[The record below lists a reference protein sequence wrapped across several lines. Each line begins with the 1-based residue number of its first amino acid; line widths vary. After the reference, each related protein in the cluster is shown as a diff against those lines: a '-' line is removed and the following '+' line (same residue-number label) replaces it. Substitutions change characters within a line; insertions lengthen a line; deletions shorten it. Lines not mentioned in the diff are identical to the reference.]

1 MLTVLQVVGSG
12 NLKGLHMYW
21 ITLLAAVCSLVQTVP
36 QTPDVSSASPDVT
49 TFRTSR
55 SMTSAQRA
63 RAAMTPKYGSTPLTS
78 SLPGLSGSTSAA
90 AQTKA
95 TALVTLNRAKRSS
108 QYVPEDIND
117 KVSWKRNGI
126 ATSTPWERQVGGWDK
141 RPDWK
146 PKSTWAGTETRVT
159 GGNLAGTA
167 TSGRQTY
174 DVKHPNL
181 VVNGKVSAKRR

>member
-1 MLTVLQVVGSG
+1 MI
-12 NLKGLHMYW
+12 W
-21 ITLLAAVCSLVQTVP
+21 ITLLVSNCVLL
-36 QTPDVSSASPDVT
+36 QTPPSTPAPSATSPEVT
-49 TFRTSR
+49 TFRSSR
-55 SMTSAQRA
+55 PLTSAQRA
-63 RAAMTPKYGSTPLTS
+63 RAAMMPKYASTPLS
-78 SLPGLSGSTSAA
+78 SSPGMSSTTVST
-90 AQTKA
+90 AQSKA

-108 QYVPEDIND
+108 QYIPEDIND

-126 ATSTPWERQVGGWDK
+126 ATATPWEREVGGWDK

-146 PKSTWAGTETRVT
+146 PKSTWDGTLTRVS

-181 VVNGKVSAKRR
+181 VVNGKVPVKRR

>member
-1 MLTVLQVVGSG
+1 
-12 NLKGLHMYW
+12 MYW
-21 ITLLAAVCSLVQTVP
+21 ITLLSAACVLVQTASQAP
-36 QTPDVSSASPDVT
+36 GDTTASSDVT
-49 TFRTSR
+49 TFRTTR
-55 SMTSAQRA
+55 KVTAAQRA
-63 RAAMTPKYGSTPLTS
+63 RAAMMPKYS
-78 SLPGLSGSTSAA
+78 SSSTSISASVSTTSV
-90 AQTKA
+90 AQSKA
-95 TALVTLNRAKRSS
+95 SALVTLNRAKRSS

-126 ATSTPWERQVGGWDK
+126 ATATPWDREVGGWDK

-146 PKSTWAGTETRVT
+146 PKSTWDGTLTRVT

-181 VVNGKVSAKRR
+181 VVNGKVPVKRR

>member
-1 MLTVLQVVGSG
+1 
-12 NLKGLHMYW
+12 MYW
-21 ITLLAAVCSLVQTVP
+21 MTCVAVAFSLFQTLP
-36 QTPDVSSASPDVT
+36 QNTEPSANSQDVT

-55 SMTSAQRA
+55 RVTSAQRA
-63 RAAMTPKYGSTPLTS
+63 RAALMPKYAATPLTS
-78 SLPGLSGSTSAA
+78 TSSGLSSSNVAA
-90 AQTKA
+90 SQSKA

-126 ATSTPWERQVGGWDK
+126 ATSTPWEREVGGWDK

-181 VVNGKVSAKRR
+181 VVNGKAPVKRR

>member
-1 MLTVLQVVGSG
+1 M
-12 NLKGLHMYW
+12 
-21 ITLLAAVCSLVQTVP
+21 AAVCTLVQTAS
-36 QTPDVSSASPDVT
+36 QAPDVSSASSDVT
-49 TFRTSR
+49 TFRTTR
-55 SMTSAQRA
+55 KVTSAQRA
-63 RAAMTPKYGSTPLTS
+63 RAAMMPKYAS
-78 SLPGLSGSTSAA
+78 SSASISASLSGATA
-90 AQTKA
+90 AQSKA
-95 TALVTLNRAKRSS
+95 SALVTLNRAKRSS

-126 ATSTPWERQVGGWDK
+126 ATATPWDREVGGWDK

-146 PKSTWAGTETRVT
+146 PKSTWDGTLTRVS

-181 VVNGKVSAKRR
+181 VVNGKVPVKRR

>member
-1 MLTVLQVVGSG
+1 
-12 NLKGLHMYW
+12 MYW
-21 ITLLAAVCSLVQTVP
+21 ITLLAALSTLVQTAS
-36 QTPDVSSASPDVT
+36 QAPDVSSASSGVT
-49 TFRTSR
+49 TFRTTR
-55 SMTSAQRA
+55 KVTSAQRA
-63 RAAMTPKYGSTPLTS
+63 RAAMMPKYAS
-78 SLPGLSGSTSAA
+78 SSASISASLSGAKA
-90 AQTKA
+90 AQSKA
-95 TALVTLNRAKRSS
+95 SALVTLNRAKRSS

-126 ATSTPWERQVGGWDK
+126 ATATPWDREVGGWDK

-146 PKSTWAGTETRVT
+146 PKSTWDGTLTRVS

-181 VVNGKVSAKRR
+181 VVNGKVPVKRR

>member
-1 MLTVLQVVGSG
+1 MLVASCVLFQGTPTSTDQPAASG
-12 NLKGLHMYW
+12 TTG
-21 ITLLAAVCSLVQTVP
+21 
-36 QTPDVSSASPDVT
+36 DVS
-49 TFRTSR
+49 TFRATR
-55 SMTSAQRA
+55 PTTSAQRA
-63 RAAMTPKYGSTPLTS
+63 RAALAPKYSQTPLTS
-78 SLPGLSGSTSAA
+78 STGLSSSPVAA
-90 AQTKA
+90 AQSKA
-95 TALVTLNRAKRSS
+95 TSLVTLNRAKRSS

-126 ATSTPWERQVGGWDK
+126 ATAAPWEREVGGWDK

-146 PKSTWAGTETRVT
+146 PKSTWDGTLTRVT

-181 VVNGKVSAKRR
+181 TVNGKVPVKRR

>member
-1 MLTVLQVVGSG
+1 MSSG
-12 NLKGLHMYW
+12 
-21 ITLLAAVCSLVQTVP
+21 T
-36 QTPDVSSASPDVT
+36 AST
-49 TFRTSR
+49 
-55 SMTSAQRA
+55 AQ
-63 RAAMTPKYGSTPLTS
+63 S
-78 SLPGLSGSTSAA
+78 
-90 AQTKA
+90 KA

-126 ATSTPWERQVGGWDK
+126 ATATPWEREVGGWDK

-146 PKSTWAGTETRVT
+146 PKSTWDGTLTHVS

-181 VVNGKVSAKRR
+181 VVNGKVPVKRR